1 MSDTGGRIR
10 KLITILPLLLF
21 LSSCFY
27 RVKGLEFKDSAD
39 RRHSVFVLSNNRN
52 KYLYKLKP
60 AVKDSGKGKAFFLK
74 YMRNNS
80 PLNISVLSSR
90 NNVSASGIVPENGSV
105 PVKYLISLPADLP
118 VWGFAVSGTKT
129 AETPAAEGRP
139 DGLKDFA
146 AGILDAGI
154 TGDERGFY
162 FKDGTLIIGS
172 GIKILK
178 PEKLGNGYFKE
189 LSVRILKPNP
199 EFNAVNSGAFWR
211 IGLAFKSGDFGEPV
225 SFIINI
231 KGGSTGE
238 HVLLKVNVPPGKSR
252 VFLYPGTIGFFPGLI
267 LSKMRIPHAAE
278 KNISGEST
286 GTGLTGLFI
295 TTAIS
300 GEKNSMVP
308 LPADLGSILK
318 YNRAKWRRKEFEFYS
333 WNLFPHIL
341 VLDTADYG
349 IQSRLLKRIAFFVEK
364 KGFAGTIPDEKKI
377 TNLHGYNAHDYRAAD
392 LAGFFNKAGQDNIG
406 LIPAEELLK
415 KILIKNGIIK
425 VKGDNIVAGTGGLIS
440 ISQNS
445 SAILRKLLLTHES
458 FHGIFFSVPGYR
470 KSCFKVWDM
479 LSDTEKKFWKLFLD
493 WKKYDINNK
502 YLVVNEFQAYLFQQ
516 RERDAVR
523 YFGDYIIP
531 KMVKFYDN
539 KKDKLLNGFSALYP
553 DHFRK
558 TYEKL
563 QRYLWENAGVRGGDD
578 FNIEFKQAENS
589 GG

>member
-1 MSDTGGRIR
+1 MR

-21 LSSCFY
+21 LSSCSY
-27 RVKGLEFKDSAD
+27 RAKGLEFKDGAD
-39 RRHSVFVLSNNRN
+39 RRHSVFVLNNNRH

-60 AVKDSGKGKAFFLK
+60 PVKDAGREKAFFLK
-74 YMRNNS
+74 YMRNDS
-80 PLNISVLSSR
+80 HLNISVLSSR
-90 NNVSASGIVPENGSV
+90 NNVLASGTVPENGSV
-105 PVKYLISLPADLP
+105 PVKYLISLPAGFP

-129 AETPAAEGRP
+129 TETPAVESKP
-139 DGLKDFA
+139 DGLKDFT

-154 TGDERGFY
+154 TGDVKGFY
-162 FKDGTLIIGS
+162 FKDGTLVIGS

-178 PEKLGNGYFKE
+178 PKKLRSGYFKK
-189 LSVRILKPNP
+189 LSVRILEPNR
-199 EFNAVNSGAFWR
+199 ELNAMNSRAFWR
-211 IGLAFKSGDFGEPV
+211 IGLAFESGDFGEPV
-225 SFIINI
+225 SFIIDI
-231 KGGSTGE
+231 KDGSTGE
-238 HVLLKVNVPPGKSR
+238 HVLLKVNVPPGKSE
-252 VFLYPGTIGFFPGLI
+252 VFLYPGTIGFTPGLI
-267 LSKMRIPHAAE
+267 LSEIRIPHTAE

-295 TTAIS
+295 TTLESMS

-318 YNRAKWRRKEFEFYS
+318 YSRDKWRRKEFEFYS

-341 VLDTADYG
+341 ILDTADYG

-377 TNLHGYNAHDYRAAD
+377 TNLHGYNAHDYRAVD
-392 LAGFFNKAGQDNIG
+392 LADFFNKAGQENIE
-406 LIPAEELLK
+406 LVPAEELLK
-415 KILIKNGIIK
+415 KILLKNGIIK
-425 VKGDNIVAGTGGLIS
+425 VKEDNIVPGTGGLIS
-440 ISQNS
+440 ISQS
-445 SAILRKLLLTHES
+445 SPPLLRKLLLTHES

-470 KSCFKVWDM
+470 KSCFKEWDT

-523 YFGDYIIP
+523 YYGDYIIP

-539 KKDKLLNGFSALYP
+539 KNDKLLNDFLALYP
-553 DHFRK
+553 DHFKK

-563 QRYLWENAGVRGGDD
+563 QGYLWENAGVRGGDD